1 MGAMV
6 KCINK
11 CKKYLISGILACVC
25 YANTEHETIIAI
37 PVFSIQRKWTK
48 FYSLNYIR
56 TICAAA
62 SFNHFGFLFATHPR
76 SALWPSPF
84 SFHTLTQRN
93 TAIAACDIRGFWHS
107 AFQCRFM
114 LFRVHVIRFIQV
126 WLLLLLLSSSSL
138 LLFSCIEIFFYVC
151 TIVYVYATADIIDV
165 IHIILYLV

>member
-1 MGAMV
+1 M
-6 KCINK
+6 CTL
-11 CKKYLISGILACVC
+11 CEHWTY
-25 YANTEHETIIAI
+25 TEHETIIAI

-76 SALWPSPF
+76 SALWPSLF
-84 SFHTLTQRN
+84 SFHTRSLTLTQSD
-93 TAIAACDIRGFWHS
+93 TAIAACDIRGFRHS

-126 WLLLLLLSSSSL
+126 WLLLLLLSL
-138 LLFSCIEIFFYVC
+138 LLFSCIETFFYVC
-151 TIVYVYATADIIDV
+151 TIVHMYATADIIDV
-165 IHIILYLV
+165 IHVILYLV